1 MQRVEIDKAWLVRA
15 LEAGNFSEY
24 YRMADEV
31 RRQNVGDT
39 VHVRA
44 LLEFSNYC
52 RRRCKYCGLNCK
64 NTALSRYRMT
74 ADEIIYHATLA
85 ADAGYKTVVLQSG
98 EDRHYTMDELCRVVA
113 EIKRHDIAV
122 TLSCGEFSRDELS
135 RLRDAGAD
143 RYLLKHETA
152 DEKIYKSLHPCAT
165 LRARIECLNTLKDLG
180 YEVGS
185 GFMIGLP
192 GQTVE
197 TIAEDLLLLK
207 SIGCDMAGIGPFLPH
222 PDTELGNHPAG
233 SAELCRRAVA
243 LARILMPKI
252 NLPATTALGVRNP
265 EEKDKVFSGGANVI
279 MQKITPDEV
288 RALYEIYPTPK
299 AHTDVAK
306 DREKVLSEIRA
317 LGRNP
322 V

>member
-1 MQRVEIDKAWLVRA
+1 MQRVSEDKAWIINA
-15 LEAGNFSEY
+15 LEAEEFSGY
-24 YRMADEV
+24 YRLADEV
-31 RRQNVGDT
+31 RAQNVGDT

-52 RRRCKYCGLNCK
+52 RRQCKYCGLNCK

-74 ADEIIYHATLA
+74 ADEIIYHANLA

-98 EDRHYTMDELCRVVA
+98 EDPHYTVDELCRVVS
-113 EIKRHDIAV
+113 EIKKMNVAV
-122 TLSCGEFSRDELS
+122 TLSCGELSRCELS

-152 DEKIYKSLHPCAT
+152 DEEIYKNLHPCGT
-165 LRARIECLNTLKDLG
+165 LKARVECLNTLKDLG

-192 GQTVE
+192 GQTSQ

-233 SAELCRRAVA
+233 STELCRRAVA

-252 NLPATTALGVRNP
+252 NLPATTALGVRSP
-265 EEKDKVFSGGANVI
+265 EEKGKVFSGGANVI
-279 MQKITPDEV
+279 MQKVTPDEV

-299 AHTDVAK
+299 AHTDVRA

>member
-1 MQRVEIDKAWLVRA
+1 MQRVRIDKAWLVHA
-15 LEAGNFSEY
+15 LGAADFSEY
-24 YRMADEV
+24 YRMADKIRAEH
-31 RRQNVGDT
+31 VGDT

-52 RRRCKYCGLNCK
+52 RRQCKYCGLNCK

-74 ADEIIYHATLA
+74 ADEIVHHALLA
-85 ADAGYKTVVLQSG
+85 ADTGYSTVVLQSG
-98 EDRHYTMDELCRVVA
+98 EDRSYTAEELCRIVS
-113 EIKRHDIAV
+113 EIKKTGVAV
-122 TLSCGEFSRDELS
+122 TLSCGELSRYELS
-135 RLRDAGAD
+135 MLRDAGAD

-152 DEKIYKSLHPCAT
+152 DAEIYRNLHPCGE
-165 LRARIECLNTLKDLG
+165 LKSRVECLHMLKELG

-192 GQTVE
+192 GQTFE
-197 TIAEDLLLLK
+197 TIAEDLLFLK
-207 SIGCDMAGIGPFLPH
+207 NIGCDMAGIGPFLPH
-222 PDTELGNHPAG
+222 PDTPLKNHPAG

-243 LARILMPKI
+243 LARILMPRI

-279 MQKITPDEV
+279 MQKVTPDEY

-299 AHTDVAK
+299 AHTDIRA
-306 DREKVLSEIRA
+306 DRERVLSEIRA
-317 LGRNP
+317 LGRSP
-322 V
+322 L